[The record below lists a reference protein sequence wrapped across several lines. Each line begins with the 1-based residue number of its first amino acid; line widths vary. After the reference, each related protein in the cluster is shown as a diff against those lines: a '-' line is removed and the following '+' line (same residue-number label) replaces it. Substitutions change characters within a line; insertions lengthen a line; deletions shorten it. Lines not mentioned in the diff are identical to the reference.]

1 MCGKKPKVQAAT
13 PAAAPVSSPIEQQLT
28 SVDTEGTKRKK
39 TKGKK
44 SLVVGNA
51 AKGTGVNI

>member
-13 PAAAPVSSPIEQQLT
+13 PAAPASAPIEQQLT
-28 SVDTEGTKRKK
+28 SIDTEGTKRKK

-44 SLVVGNA
+44 SLVVGTA

>member
-13 PAAAPVSSPIEQQLT
+13 PAAPVSAPLEQQLT
-28 SVDTEGTKRKK
+28 SIDTEGTKRKK

-44 SLVVGNA
+44 SLVVGTA

>member
-13 PAAAPVSSPIEQQLT
+13 PAAPVSAPIEQQLT
-28 SVDTEGTKRKK
+28 SIDTEGTKRKK
-39 TKGKK
+39 AKGKK
-44 SLVVGNA
+44 SLVVGSA